1 MSNHLR
7 SKHKITKDS
16 DNNNNQSKQKQLTL
30 QEVIQNPNINVS
42 LI

>member
-16 DNNNNQSKQKQLTL
+16 DNNNNQSKQRQLTL